1 MPSSQQQAQW
11 KKVTTT
17 KTTVTSLEIKG
28 LAVDYNKYIR
38 LSHFEII
45 FFNEQIKSWK
55 IWVRLLDQH
64 GRPWPK
70 KNQQNKSKYKLKW
83 KKKKK

>member
-1 MPSSQQQAQW
+1 MK

-45 FFNEQIKSWK
+45 F
-55 IWVRLLDQH
+55 LM
-64 GRPWPK
+64 
-70 KNQQNKSKYKLKW
+70 NKSNRGKSGSDFWTSTEDLGPRKINKI
-83 KKKKK
+83 KASTS